1 MKFII
6 QEKEISRSELT
17 NLNKKM
23 LLLSEVLIIAMIHA
37 NNELSKSGKEE
48 VSVLNLHFSNVLD
61 ELKKL
66 ASFLERSRISDI
78 L

>member
-1 MKFII
+1 
-6 QEKEISRSELT
+6 
-17 NLNKKM
+17 M